1 LYFYYFLFRKNYNF
15 AEYYACMKT
24 KQEKT
29 YYLERDVSW
38 MYFNR
43 RVLQEAQDKT
53 VPLRE
58 RLFFMGIYS
67 NNLDEF
73 FRVRVAMQNRIIAL
87 KESSLRQEKKITKET
102 LTQINKLYK
111 NYTIVFEET
120 FNLLKSEL
128 EEHHIY
134 ILDENQINEEQR
146 AQIQQLFT
154 EKLSRHLYPRL
165 FLKNANFKDLGDE
178 NVYLAVRMRK
188 ESNKKA
194 YALIELQSNVFG
206 RFIELVS
213 DDSNKKVFMFLDD
226 VIRICLPRIF
236 VGQGACQFDAYSFK
250 LTKDAE
256 MDIDIHL
263 NDALKKVGRAVKNRK
278 WGQPVRF
285 IYDRGMPDDL
295 LKQIRKTF
303 NIKRTDNIPASGR
316 YHNMKDLMSFPDCM
330 PKDLKYPEWPA
341 LSVGEIMEAES
352 VMEIIKRKD
361 LLLSYPYHSFSN
373 YIRLLRETAI
383 NPDVHTIKI
392 TLYRLAENSTVAEAL
407 ICAAKNGKKVTAVI
421 ELLARFDETSNI
433 YWTQKM
439 QEAGINVILGIEGLK
454 IHSKLMLVKGKK
466 GNIACI
472 NTGNFHEGNA
482 KTYTDLTLMTADRN
496 IVKEVDNVFLFIQKP
511 YMTYSFKKLLVSPIS
526 LRKDIKTL
534 INTEIQ
540 NAKKGKPAFIQCKL
554 NHITD
559 KDIIEKL
566 YEASAAGV
574 KIELLVRGSCSI
586 IPGIKGVSS
595 NITVK
600 GIIDRYLEHSRIFI
614 FCNGGKEKYYIGSAD
629 WIYRN
634 FDARVEVLVPVY
646 DENIQKELKLIVEY
660 GLKDNQKAR
669 IIDGT
674 GTNEIQT
681 EGVPFRSQEELYKY
695 YCNRD
700 TN

>member
-1 LYFYYFLFRKNYNF
+1 
-15 AEYYACMKT
+15 MK
-24 KQEKT
+24 KIP
-29 YYLERDVSW
+29 YLERDVSW

-53 VPLRE
+53 VPLQE

-87 KESSLRQEKKITKET
+87 KESSLQQEKKISKET

-111 NYTIVFEET
+111 NYTVAFEET
-120 FNLLKSEL
+120 FNLLKNEL
-128 EEHHIY
+128 EEHNIY
-134 ILDENQINEEQR
+134 ILDEKQINEEQK

-165 FLKNANFKDLGDE
+165 FLKNTNFKDLDDE
-178 NVYLAVRMRK
+178 NVYLAVRMQK

-213 DDSNKKVFMFLDD
+213 DEPDKKVFMFLDD
-226 VIRICLPRIF
+226 VVRICLPRIF
-236 VGQGACQFDAYSFK
+236 VGQGFGQFDAYSFK

-263 NDALKKVGRAVKNRK
+263 SDVLKKVSRAVKNRK

-285 IYDRGMPDDL
+285 IYDMDMPDDL
-295 LKQIRKTF
+295 LKQIRKAF
-303 NIKRTDNIPASGR
+303 NIKRPDNIPASGR

-330 PKDLKYPEWPA
+330 PENLKYPAWPA
-341 LSVGEIMEAES
+341 LAIGEIMEAES
-352 VMEIIKRKD
+352 VMEIVKQKD

-383 NPDVHTIKI
+383 NPDIHTIKI

-439 QEAGINVILGIEGLK
+439 QDAGINVILGIEGLK

-466 GNIACI
+466 GSIACI

-511 YMTYSFKKLLVSPIS
+511 YMTYSFKKLLVAPLS

-540 NAKKGKPAFIQCKL
+540 NAKKGKVAYMQCKL

-566 YEASAAGV
+566 YEASEAGV

-586 IPGIKGVSS
+586 ITGVEGISS
-595 NITVK
+595 NITIK

-614 FCNGGKEKYYIGSAD
+614 FGNGGKEKYYIGSAD

-646 DENIQKELKLIVEY
+646 DETIQKELKLIVEY
-660 GLKDNQKAR
+660 GLKDNRKAR

-674 GTNEIQT
+674 GNNEIPAT
-681 EGVPFRSQEELYKY
+681 DDIPFRSQEELYNYYKSSNERPKY
-695 YCNRD
+695 SI
-700 TN
+700 

>member
-1 LYFYYFLFRKNYNF
+1 
-15 AEYYACMKT
+15 M
-24 KQEKT
+24 KQEKIL
-29 YYLERDVSW
+29 YLERDVSW

-73 FRVRVAMQNRIIAL
+73 FRVRVAVLNRIIAL
-87 KESSLRQEKKITKET
+87 KEPSLKQEKKIAKET
-102 LTQINKLYK
+102 LTQINKLNKTYSK
-111 NYTIVFEET
+111 EFDET
-120 FNLLKSEL
+120 FNLLKNEL
-128 EEHHIY
+128 EEQGIY
-134 ILDENQINEEQR
+134 ILNEKQINEKQNT
-146 AQIQQLFT
+146 QIQQLFT

-165 FLKNANFKDLGDE
+165 FLKNTNFKDLNDG

-188 ESNKKA
+188 GSNKKA
-194 YALIELQSNVFG
+194 YALIELQSNIFG

-213 DDSNKKVFMFLDD
+213 DEPGKKVFMFLDD
-226 VIRICLPRIF
+226 IVRICLPRIF
-236 VGQGACQFDAYSFK
+236 VGQGAYQFEAYAFK

-256 MDIDIHL
+256 MDVDIHL
-263 NDALKKVGRAVKNRK
+263 SDDVLKKVGRAVKNRK

-285 IYDRGMPDDL
+285 IYDREMPDDL
-295 LKQIRKTF
+295 LKQIQKTF
-303 NIKRTDNIPASGR
+303 TIKKTDNLNASDR
-316 YHNMKDLMSFPDCM
+316 YHNMKDLMAFPDCM
-330 PKDLKYPEWPA
+330 SKDLKYPECPA
-341 LSVGEIMEAES
+341 LAIGEIMEAES
-352 VMEIIKRKD
+352 VMEIIKKKD

-383 NPDVHTIKI
+383 NTDVQTIKI

-421 ELLARFDETSNI
+421 ELMARFDETSNI

-439 QEAGINVILGIEGLK
+439 QDAGVNVILGIEGLK

-482 KTYTDLTLMTADRN
+482 KTYTDLTLMTADRS
-496 IVKEVDNVFLFIQKP
+496 IVKEVENVFLFIQKP
-511 YMTYSFKKLLVSPIS
+511 YMTYTFKKLLVSPLS

-534 INTEIQ
+534 INAEIQ
-540 NAKKGKPAFIQCKL
+540 NAKKGKPAYIQCKL

-566 YEASAAGV
+566 YEASEAGV
-574 KIELLVRGSCSI
+574 KIDLLVRGSCSI
-586 IPGIKGVSS
+586 VPEIKSVSS
-595 NITVK
+595 NITIK

-634 FDARVEVLVPVY
+634 FDARVEVLAPVY

-660 GLKDNQKAR
+660 GLKDNRKAR

-674 GTNEIQT
+674 GSNEIIT
-681 EGVPFRSQEELYKY
+681 EGTPFRSQEELYKY
-695 YCNRD
+695 YCSIGQL
-700 TN
+700 